1 MTNIELM
8 TDIEIANDE
17 RDFDDIVDDL
27 MLPGAEYDCLKAE
40 LLQEALENASDETMA
55 DIAEAA
61 ATGDDRLLAARIRL
75 CSYDFW
81 LVAAKGEAEEY
92 MKRREQIRDD
102 MRNRPTE
109 IFED

>member
-8 TDIEIANDE
+8 TDMEIAHDE

-27 MLPGAEYDCLKAE
+27 MQAGAEYDYLKAE
-40 LLQEALENASDETMA
+40 LLREALANASDETMA

-61 ATGDDRLLAARIRL
+61 STGDDRLLAARIRL

-81 LVAAKGEAEEY
+81 LLGAKGEAEEY
-92 MKRREQIRDD
+92 MRRREQIRDD
-102 MRNRPTE
+102 MRNQPPE